1 MSKSRYTDQDLIEAV
16 QSSTSI
22 RQVLAK
28 LGLSEAGGNYS
39 ITKRRIRELDI
50 ETTHFKGQGWKK
62 GNHSPVVSAKPLSEI
77 LQKGIVFQSFKLK
90 RRLFAE
96 GLKEK
101 RCEMCLNIEWLGKL
115 IPLELD
121 HVNGDSAD
129 NRIENLRVLC
139 PNCHAQ
145 TETYRGKK
153 LAKCRD
159 ETAPS

>member
-1 MSKSRYTDQDLIEAV
+1 MSKSKYTDQDLIGAV
-16 QSSTSI
+16 QSSTLI

-39 ITKRRIRELDI
+39 ITKRRIRQLDI

-62 GNHSPVVSAKPLSEI
+62 GNHNPVVAAKPLSEI
-77 LQKGIVFQSFKLK
+77 LRKGIVFQSFKLK